1 MRHGVFVGPQAVVS
15 VGAELGKFAIVCA
28 RAGVDHDTRMG
39 DFSMLR
45 PAATLLGHRTIGSH
59 AYVAAGAVVREDLA
73 DGQTLSR

>member
-1 MRHGVFVGPQAVVS
+1 
-15 VGAELGKFAIVCA
+15 
-28 RAGVDHDTRMG
+28 MG

>member
-28 RAGVDHDTRMG
+28 RAGVDHDTKMG

-45 PAATLLGHRTIGSH
+45 PAATLLGHRTVGAR
-59 AYVAAGAVVREDLA
+59 AYIAAGVVVREDV
-73 DGQTLSR
+73 GEGVTLSA